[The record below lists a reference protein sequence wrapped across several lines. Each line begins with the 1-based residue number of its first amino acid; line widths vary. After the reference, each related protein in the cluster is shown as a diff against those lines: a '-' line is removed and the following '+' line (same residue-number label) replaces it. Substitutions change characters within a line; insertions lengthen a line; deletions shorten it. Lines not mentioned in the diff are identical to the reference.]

1 MGMKGVC
8 VGGGGVGGEG
18 DRVIKID
25 DAVHEMMCSGVCGYP
40 LPGQGRTD
48 SNQAYRATWDLGR
61 TGGVSGS

>member
-1 MGMKGVC
+1 
-8 VGGGGVGGEG
+8 VGGEG
-18 DRVIKID
+18 DRVIKI